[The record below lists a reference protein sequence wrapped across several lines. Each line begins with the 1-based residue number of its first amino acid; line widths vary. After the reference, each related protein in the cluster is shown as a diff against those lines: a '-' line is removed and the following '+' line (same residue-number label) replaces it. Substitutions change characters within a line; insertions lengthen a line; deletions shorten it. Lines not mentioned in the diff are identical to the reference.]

1 MKNTLYFDNQLNL
14 RLLSNEEDDLNTVWI
29 AIETDSNANQ
39 TLQILLNGQTTSIAL
54 DSSTATDTEIP
65 ASLWALGGDT
75 QFRLVNSSFTSE
87 YQSINFPEI
96 LTTDA
101 ALYEVSEGSYRLQGQ
116 QKDDAS
122 AYATQIVA
130 YTNARAYQ
138 ITNRQVRVI
147 SIDFTVSNENTSGV
161 FGCTICVEASDIT
174 DFANLTARM
183 MYNRA
188 MDEVFIP
195 IQKIDNGK
203 HIINIHYPLRT
214 MLSLSANNVSVYLSM
229 DSGTLDIEQGA
240 IQASVLAAGL
250 TASEWE
256 WDGRIDIEEAWDQNV
271 PIPSMGVIEGT
282 DSVVF
287 NVQVPT
293 GASIS
298 ESFSNVSIPSMT
310 VQSATDNVSIVL
322 EDA

>member
-14 RLLSNEEDDLNTVWI
+14 RLLSNEENDLNTVWI
-29 AIETDSNANQ
+29 DIETDSSANQ
-39 TLQILLNGQTTSIAL
+39 TLQILLNGQTTSISL
-54 DSSTATDTEIP
+54 ESSSANDVELP
-65 ASLWALGGDT
+65 ASLWAVGGDT
-75 QFRLVNSSFTSE
+75 QFRLVNGSFTSE
-87 YQSINFPEI
+87 YQSINFPEV

-101 ALYEVSEGSYRLQGQ
+101 ALYEVSTGANKLQGQ

-122 AYATQIVA
+122 SFATQIVA
-130 YTNARAYQ
+130 YTNARAYEITTRQ
-138 ITNRQVRVI
+138 IRVI
-147 SIDFTVSNENTSGV
+147 SIDFTVANENTSGV

-174 DFANLTARM
+174 DSALLTARI
-183 MYNRA
+183 MYNRVF
-188 MDEVFIP
+188 DEVFVP
-195 IQKIDNGK
+195 IQQIENGK
-203 HIINIHYPLRT
+203 HIITIHYPLRT

-250 TASEWE
+250 AASEWE

-271 PIPSMGVIEGT
+271 PFPSMGVIEST

-287 NVQVPT
+287 NVQVPM

-298 ESFSNVSIPSMT
+298 ESYSNVSIPRMT